1 MSQTEMYSISE
12 LARHFEITTRTIRYY
27 EEIGLLTPHRSE
39 GGQRLFS
46 KKEKARLQLVFRGKK
61 YGFSLDEIRDMIQL
75 FDQDPSGRQQ
85 LERTIQYG
93 KEKIEEVSSRIE
105 DLVQIRSEMEQ
116 YIVDF
121 QEKLSELERD
131 KDEYA

>member
-105 DLVQIRSEMEQ
+105 DLIQIRSEMEQ

-121 QEKLSELERD
+121 QKKLSELERD